1 MGFDLLPRELD
12 KLQTVSLAG
21 QLAQRRLARG
31 LRLNPVEATALIAH
45 VLHEL
50 IRDGNHSVAQ
60 LMAIGEPCARAGE
73 GKGGTPEGLL
83 PDNARPLGLAQ
94 PDSPTSRE
102 EARGR
107 YPELRVPAPLS
118 TERRARD
125 KHQESPPPDPA
136 MITSTPLTPRRQ
148 RN

>member
-73 GKGGTPEGLL
+73 GKGRGGPPRDCFPTTLHRSDSL
-83 PDNARPLGLAQ
+83 SRTRRP
-94 PDSPTSRE
+94 RE
-102 EARGR
+102 RKREVAIQSFECPHPYRPSEA
-107 YPELRVPAPLS
+107 PAISTKNPHPLI
-118 TERRARD
+118 
-125 KHQESPPPDPA
+125 PP
-136 MITSTPLTPRRQ
+136 
-148 RN
+148 